1 MAGKVRVRR
10 FLMLLLRIHV
20 HTRAWMRLFLCA
32 WLFPAV
38 ASFLFACLCGF
49 RFLRVSFDFYYKM
62 LVFVDENY
70 YICNI

>member
-1 MAGKVRVRR
+1 MSVFDVA
-10 FLMLLLRIHV
+10 FAHPCAY
-20 HTRAWMRLFLCA
+20 TRMDALVFMCVA
-32 WLFPAV
+32 FPAV

>member
-1 MAGKVRVRR
+1 MSVFDVA
-10 FLMLLLRIHV
+10 FAHPCAY
-20 HTRAWMRLFLCA
+20 TRMDALVLCA